1 MLIAGK
7 EFGFV
12 AIVGA
17 LGLVGM
23 MIKNGVVL
31 VDEVDI
37 QIRSGKD
44 PFLALVDASYLPFT
58 SGIPGGDDDYFGNDP
73 FGERRYV
80 RGFGGY
86 DYGRTVYRNN
96 HYSGDFTDI
105 IFFIFPYPSC

>member
-1 MLIAGK
+1 MAIIGVVLGMLLAGK

-44 PFLALVDASYLPFT
+44 QFSGSSGCFFLAFASGLLG
-58 SGIPGGDDDYFGNDP
+58 SDDHDLGM
-73 FGERRYV
+73 
-80 RGFGGY
+80 
-86 DYGRTVYRNN
+86 
-96 HYSGDFTDI
+96 
-105 IFFIFPYPSC
+105 FP